1 MQAGGPQVPVLV
13 FQARVSVEVD
23 LPALVA
29 RLGPDEALKTLL
41 LAANPGAVAAQ
52 AGANYTGNY
61 DPNPHRKIRGRSR
74 MARDQWADHR
84 AGRVARFVREQGLK
98 PRLLEIL
105 RQDQPWPEVV
115 AESSKLDL
123 LHRVIEVL
131 KILATPADAAALG
144 QALLLRF
151 RRDSTNPVLAAELI
165 RTTGLKHW
173 DLIAP
178 AVRDIRVRSGILTP
192 LGQLRTPQAA
202 RVLGGLLASEDFTPN
217 LNRWGYETDP
227 ARQDLFAG
235 YVQAAALLN
244 GNRPVIS
251 EDLFNRARWRAWKI
265 SATNQEAMREEEH
278 HNQGC
283 PPPAPRPSAT

>member
-1 MQAGGPQVPVLV
+1 M
-13 FQARVSVEVD
+13 
-23 LPALVA
+23 
-29 RLGPDEALKTLL
+29 
-41 LAANPGAVAAQ
+41 
-52 AGANYTGNY
+52 
-61 DPNPHRKIRGRSR
+61 
-74 MARDQWADHR
+74 
-84 AGRVARFVREQGLK
+84 
-98 PRLLEIL
+98 
-105 RQDQPWPEVV
+105 
-115 AESSKLDL
+115 
-123 LHRVIEVL
+123 IEVL

-251 EDLFNRARWRAWKI
+251 EDLFNRARRRAWKI

-278 HNQGC
+278 HNQGV
-283 PPPAPRPSAT
+283 PAARAEAVGNLKEFFDCAGR